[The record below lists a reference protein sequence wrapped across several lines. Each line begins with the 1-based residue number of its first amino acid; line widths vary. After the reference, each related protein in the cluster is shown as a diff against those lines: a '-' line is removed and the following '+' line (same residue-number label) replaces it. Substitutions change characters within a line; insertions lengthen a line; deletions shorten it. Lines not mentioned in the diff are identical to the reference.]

1 MIIVNV
7 DAGVDE
13 VEEEKLNAARKE
25 TNDQLDVVVDGGQ
38 EDDGM
43 TASQVGYD
51 LLRGIL
57 DGHDVEQS
65 GKPDLDATDGSGVD
79 HEGGD
84 GHRVHLVLRVVLP
97 QFDVEGFH
105 HALDAELAG
114 CVRDHVWHAHMA
126 ADGSDGHDAAVVH
139 LQHWRKK
146 CPQHVQVT

>member
-51 LLRGIL
+51 LPIWP
-57 DGHDVEQS
+57 QTAAM
-65 GKPDLDATDGSGVD
+65 ATTLPWFISSI
-79 HEGGD
+79 GG
-84 GHRVHLVLRVVLP
+84 RN
-97 QFDVEGFH
+97 
-105 HALDAELAG
+105 ALNMY
-114 CVRDHVWHAHMA
+114 R
-126 ADGSDGHDAAVVH
+126 
-139 LQHWRKK
+139 
-146 CPQHVQVT
+146 

>member
-65 GKPDLDATDGSGVD
+65 GKPEHFSRKRRKWLMGSLLCSTNRYIIFANNT
-79 HEGGD
+79 E
-84 GHRVHLVLRVVLP
+84 R
-97 QFDVEGFH
+97 F
-105 HALDAELAG
+105 
-114 CVRDHVWHAHMA
+114 
-126 ADGSDGHDAAVVH
+126 
-139 LQHWRKK
+139 
-146 CPQHVQVT
+146 